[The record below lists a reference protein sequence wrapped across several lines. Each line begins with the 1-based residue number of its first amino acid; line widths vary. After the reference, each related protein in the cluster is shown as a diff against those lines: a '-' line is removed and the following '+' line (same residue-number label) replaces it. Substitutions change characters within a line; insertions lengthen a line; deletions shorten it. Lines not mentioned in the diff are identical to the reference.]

1 MILLRKAMRT
11 NALAIGEC
19 VSLAYSGW
27 ISRIGQTPGPML
39 QDYVEIIDS
48 KMVFVSEVDRAIV
61 GVLVLSVTDEG
72 FLLENVAV
80 APAYTGWGVGKCL
93 LIRSEHEAK
102 AQGYASL
109 YLYTHEKM
117 FENIAL
123 YAKNGY
129 VEYDRREEYG
139 FRRVFMRK
147 HFRHNE
153 AQPGVGADSQC
164 HASCL

>member
-80 APAYTGWGVGKCL
+80 SPAYAGRGIGKCL
-93 LIRSEHEAK
+93 LIRSEREAK
-102 AQGYASL
+102 A
-109 YLYTHEKM
+109 
-117 FENIAL
+117 
-123 YAKNGY
+123 
-129 VEYDRREEYG
+129 
-139 FRRVFMRK
+139 
-147 HFRHNE
+147 
-153 AQPGVGADSQC
+153 
-164 HASCL
+164 